1 MNISSHT
8 IETLHHLTNQD
19 ASLLDELYAVRS
31 LDQAVEVVVDSARRL
46 RIAIDRGEVLSY
58 LESAVSE
65 TGTSN

>member
-46 RIAIDRGEVLSY
+46 RIAIDRGEVVSY
-58 LESAVSE
+58 LENSVSGNGI
-65 TGTSN
+65 TN